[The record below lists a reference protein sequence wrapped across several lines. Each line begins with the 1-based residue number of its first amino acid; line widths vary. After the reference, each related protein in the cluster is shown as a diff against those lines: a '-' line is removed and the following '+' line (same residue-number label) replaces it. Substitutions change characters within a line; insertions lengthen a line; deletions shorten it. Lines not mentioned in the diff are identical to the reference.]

1 MAGVCGWMEV
11 MAGPCGGNDEEG
23 GGVGGEGQGVES
35 RDRGQ

>member
-1 MAGVCGWMEV
+1 MAE
-11 MAGPCGGNDEEG
+11 PCGGNDEEG